1 MSISFRF
8 ARVDDVDALVTL
20 INAAYR
26 PAQAGGWTHEGKLVS
41 GPRINAAQMRQ
52 TIDDLHS
59 VVILALADNAV
70 VACVHVQQ
78 QGADSYIG
86 TLTVAPAMQ
95 NTGFG
100 KVMLARAEQHAI
112 EYFGARRLL
121 MLVLSPRHE
130 LIDFYLRRG
139 YVRMGV
145 LHDFPVDAGV
155 GIPMQPGMTLE
166 NLEKII
172 S

>member
-1 MSISFRF
+1 MSITYKF
-8 ARVDDVDALVTL
+8 ASAGDVDALVAL

-26 PAQAGGWTHEGKLVS
+26 PAQDGGWTHEGGLVS
-41 GPRINAAQMRQ
+41 GPRINAAQMRH
-52 TIDDLHS
+52 TIADPHS
-59 VVILALADNAV
+59 VVILALAKQEV
-70 VACVHVQQ
+70 VACVHVQK
-78 QGADSYIG
+78 QGSDSCIG

-95 NTGFG
+95 NTGVG
-100 KVMLARAEQHAI
+100 KVMLARAEQHAT
-112 EYFGARRLL
+112 EHFGARRLL

-145 LHDFPVDAGV
+145 LQDFPVDAGV
-155 GIPMQPGMTLE
+155 GVPMQPDMTLE